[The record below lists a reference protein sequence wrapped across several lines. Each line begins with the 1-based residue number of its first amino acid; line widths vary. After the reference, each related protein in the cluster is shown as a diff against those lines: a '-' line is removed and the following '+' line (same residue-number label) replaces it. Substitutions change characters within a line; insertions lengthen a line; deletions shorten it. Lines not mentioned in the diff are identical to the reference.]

1 MQMYFLL
8 FLTSLL
14 CACPM
19 GPTLGDEDDTNGQ
32 GSTTTDGGTSTPEWP
47 AAQTNLVTR
56 LGSPT
61 TLDAATWNLEN
72 FPKTATSAQTTAD
85 LIASMDLD
93 LLGVQ
98 EIGSITAFEELLGR
112 LPYHDGALSSHTYAD
127 GTYQK
132 VGFIW
137 RQDVLSATG
146 VQNIFY
152 GSFDAFPRPPLLAK
166 FHRQDGEMPETF
178 WGITLHLKAGG
189 GDEERERR
197 VLGVQK
203 LYDYTSDLLE
213 AEEGAYV
220 ILLGD
225 FNERLDTSD
234 GAMVFEPYLN
244 DDTNYSFLTSGLH
257 SGAFSHIW
265 GNSLID
271 HIVVSRSFLANNA
284 TVEIMVP
291 RLDQELATYT
301 TVISDHLPVVSLIH

>member
-1 MQMYFLL
+1 
-8 FLTSLL
+8 
-14 CACPM
+14 M
-19 GPTLGDEDDTNGQ
+19 GPTQGDDDGSNGSGQ
-32 GSTTTDGGTSTPEWP
+32 TKTDGGTPSPEWP
-47 AAQTNLVTR
+47 AAQTDLVTR
-56 LGSPT
+56 LGSPN

-146 VQNIFY
+146 IQNIFY

-166 FHRQDGEMPETF
+166 FHRQDGESPETF

-189 GDEERERR
+189 GDEERDRR

-203 LYDYTSDLLE
+203 LYDYTSDLLD

-225 FNERLDTSD
+225 FNERLDSSD

-244 DDTNYSFLTSGLH
+244 DATNYSFLTSGLH

-265 GNSLID
+265 GRSLID
-271 HIVVSRSFLANNA
+271 HIVVSRSFLADNA

-291 RLDQELATYT
+291 RLDQELGSYT